1 MKTAHK
7 PKSSVTAPRQTKDGE
22 LAELRARVAEANEM
36 LRAIRDGEVDAVMGA
51 GKQRDQVF
59 SLAGA
64 EHAYRLLIE
73 SMNEGALT
81 LTADKM
87 ILYAN
92 QCFASM
98 VKCPLEQV
106 TGSSFRRFL
115 SAADRAILRPLM
127 KQAAKTGSK
136 IQVLLHAGD
145 GSLIPALLSIR
156 ELANEG
162 SKDVIIGMVVT
173 DLTESRRTEEMLRAL
188 THRVVQVQEAERG
201 EIAVE
206 LHNNITQLLCAI
218 LVQSQTLADELFA
231 HEGAMRKE
239 ALKLRDL
246 VGETAE
252 EVERISR
259 DLRPGVL
266 ELLGLDAVLRVTSKE
281 FAGRTGVDVALT
293 GVELNERLPADIELA
308 LYRILQEALK
318 NVQKHASARRVS
330 VHLEKQGNSVQLRIK
345 DDGIGFYLERH
356 PAERSS
362 DLGLLSMSERAAYV
376 GGTLKV
382 TSARHAGTSIKVL
395 IPLPPIG
402 EATT

>member
-1 MKTAHK
+1 
-7 PKSSVTAPRQTKDGE
+7 
-22 LAELRARVAEANEM
+22 
-36 LRAIRDGEVDAVMGA
+36 
-51 GKQRDQVF
+51 
-59 SLAGA
+59 
-64 EHAYRLLIE
+64 
-73 SMNEGALT
+73 
-81 LTADKM
+81 
-87 ILYAN
+87 
-92 QCFASM
+92 
-98 VKCPLEQV
+98 
-106 TGSSFRRFL
+106 
-115 SAADRAILRPLM
+115 
-127 KQAAKTGSK
+127 
-136 IQVLLHAGD
+136 
-145 GSLIPALLSIR
+145 
-156 ELANEG
+156 
-162 SKDVIIGMVVT
+162 
-173 DLTESRRTEEMLRAL
+173 
-188 THRVVQVQEAERG
+188 
-201 EIAVE
+201 

>member
-1 MKTAHK
+1 LKTAHK
-7 PKSSVTAPRQTKDGE
+7 PKQTQTDE
-22 LAELRARVAEANEM
+22 LAGMRARVAEANEM

-51 GKQRDQVF
+51 GKEGDQVF

-345 DDGIGFYLERH
+345 DDGIGFDLERH